1 MITLDR
7 NALRD
12 CVKDAVREELQVF
25 ISKVGNMDD
34 PPQKKQPTKLMT
46 KKEMANELDISL
58 VSLTEWMKQ
67 GRIPYKRMGKRIYF
81 NKEDVMASMTNF
93 NHNKGVYGEKRPK
106 VLCPLTPAGALS
118 LHPARENE
126 TGRSPL
132 P

>member
-93 NHNKGVYGEKRPK
+93 NHNKV
-106 VLCPLTPAGALS
+106 TMFAS
-118 LHPARENE
+118 D
-126 TGRSPL
+126 
-132 P
+132 